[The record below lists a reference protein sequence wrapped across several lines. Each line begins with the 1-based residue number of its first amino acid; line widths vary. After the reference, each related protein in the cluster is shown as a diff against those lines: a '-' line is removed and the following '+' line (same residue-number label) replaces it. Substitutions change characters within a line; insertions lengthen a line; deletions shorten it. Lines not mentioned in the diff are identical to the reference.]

1 MIKYEHISKK
11 YGDRLILDDVSFT
24 IKEGEIFV
32 LVGPSGSGKTTLLK
46 MFNRLIEPTN
56 GQIFYNDKNIKDYKL
71 RELRQ
76 KTGYVLQSA
85 SLFPNLTVGEN
96 ITLPL
101 EQRKGFSKKERL
113 KVQKVVLE
121 GVQLDP
127 EIYLD
132 RYPDQLSGGEAQRV
146 GIGRA
151 LAGNPKVVLMDE
163 PFSALD
169 PVVRKQLQDLVLDL
183 QKKFKVTILFV
194 THDMNEAIRM
204 GNQIGVVHEG
214 HLEQV
219 GKPRE
224 ILQHPA
230 TPFVKQ
236 FFSGSESHSALDLET
251 LVKSEIGVDVKY
263 YPKTETLPHY
273 HVYNVEDLIKDC
285 SDNPDK
291 LFVAETNF
299 GDYVIEPK
307 QVWKFLLKRVAN
319 ND

>member
-24 IKEGEIFV
+24 IKAGEIFV

-46 MFNRLIEPTN
+46 MFDRLIEPTS
-56 GQIFYNDKNIKDYKL
+56 GQIFFNDKNIKDYNL

-76 KTGYVLQSA
+76 NTGYVLQTA

-101 EQRKGFSKKERL
+101 EQRKGVSKKDRL
-113 KVQKVVLE
+113 EIQKSTLKSVD
-121 GVQLDP
+121 LDP
-127 EIYLD
+127 ETYLE

-146 GIGRA
+146 GIARA
-151 LAGNPKVVLMDE
+151 LAGAPKLILMDE

-183 QKKFKVTILFV
+183 QKKFNVTILFV

-204 GNQIGVVHEG
+204 GNQIGVVHKG

-230 TPFVKQ
+230 TPFVKK
-236 FFSGSESHSALDLET
+236 FFSGSEIHNSLDLET
-251 LVKSEIGVDVKY
+251 MVKSEIGVDVKY
-263 YPKTETLPHY
+263 YPKIDTLPHY
-273 HVYNVEDLIKDC
+273 HVYTVKDLIKDC
-285 SDNPDK
+285 SDNPNS
-291 LFVAETNF
+291 LFVAETSF

-307 QVWKFLLKRVAN
+307 QVWKFLLKRVTN

>member
-1 MIKYEHISKK
+1 MIKYEQISKK
-11 YGDRLILDDVSFT
+11 YGERMILDDVSFT
-24 IKEGEIFV
+24 VKDGEIFV

-46 MFNRLIEPTN
+46 MFNRLIEPSSGN
-56 GQIFYNDKNIKDYKL
+56 IFYNDKNIKDYNL

-101 EQRKGFSKKERL
+101 EQRKGFTKKERL
-113 KVQKVVLE
+113 KVQKTVLE

-127 EIYLD
+127 EVYLD

-151 LAGNPKVVLMDE
+151 LAGDPKVVLMDE

-169 PVVRKQLQDLVLDL
+169 PVVRKQLQDLVLKL
-183 QKKFKVTILFV
+183 QKRFHVTIMFV

-230 TPFVKQ
+230 TEFVKN
-236 FFSGSESHSALDLET
+236 FFAGSESHSALDLET

-273 HVYNVEDLIKDC
+273 HVYNVQDLIKDC

-291 LFVAETNF
+291 LFVAETSF

-307 QVWKFLLKRVAN
+307 QVWKFLLKRVSAN
-319 ND
+319 D

>member
-11 YGDRLILDDVSFT
+11 YGERKILDDISFEV
-24 IKEGEIFV
+24 KAGEIFT

-46 MFNRLIEPTN
+46 MFNRLIEPTS
-56 GQIFYNDKNIKDYKL
+56 GEIFYNDKNIKDYNL

-76 KTGYVLQSA
+76 ETGYVLQSA

-101 EQRKGFSKKERL
+101 EQRKKFNKKDRL
-113 KVQKVVLE
+113 KVQQAVLK
-121 GVQLDP
+121 GVKLDP

-169 PVVRKQLQDLVLDL
+169 PVVRKQLQDLVLEL
-183 QKKFKVTILFV
+183 QKQFNVTIIFV

-230 TPFVKQ
+230 TEFVKN
-236 FFSGSESHSALDLET
+236 FFAGNESHKALDLET
-251 LVKSEIGVDVKY
+251 LIKSEIGVDVKY

-273 HVYNVEDLIKDC
+273 HVSKVEELIKDC
-285 SDNPDK
+285 SNNPNS